1 MRKLIFL
8 LFTLVVCA
16 SAFGHAGEVHTYMGT
31 VTTVNDDGSFVV
43 KKTSGEDLAVAT
55 SAKTAFLYSDDSPAK
70 RSDLVAGMRVVVKI
84 STDGR
89 TASTV
94 RMRRK

>member
-1 MRKLIFL
+1 LRKLIV
-8 LFTLVVCA
+8 LFFALVVCA

-31 VTTVNDDGSFVV
+31 VTAVKADGTFVIQ
-43 KKTSGEDLAVAT
+43 KTTGEDFAVST
-55 SAKTAFLYSDDSPAK
+55 SPKTAFLFSDESPAR

-94 RMRRK
+94 KMRRK